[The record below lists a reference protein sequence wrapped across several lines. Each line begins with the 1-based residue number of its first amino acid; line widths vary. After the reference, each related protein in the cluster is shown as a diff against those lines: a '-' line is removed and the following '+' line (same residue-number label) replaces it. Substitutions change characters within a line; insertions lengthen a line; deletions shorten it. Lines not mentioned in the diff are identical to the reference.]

1 MSVQG
6 YDEFER
12 DEELLEAR
20 RLKRLEMK
28 RKRKMQQR
36 IILGVL
42 AVVLILAI
50 VLIAKGCS
58 AKKEPE
64 PEQQETVQPPVQEE
78 KPPVEPDTTATLAA
92 VGDIMVYDEQIADAK
107 KEDSTYDFSEAFS
120 AISAYTTSP
129 DLMVGNLE
137 LNFLGSNYGG
147 KPAWSAPESLATNLK
162 NIGFDILQTAN
173 TYSINNGVNGLTNTI
188 KFLNSAGIEH
198 VGTYI
203 DSSEKADGGG
213 VLIREVNGIKFAF
226 LAFTKGVNGF
236 TLPSGS
242 EYCVDLLYKDYNSNY
257 SNVNEDAITA
267 RLDAAKQHNPDV
279 IVAMLHWG
287 SEYKTEVSESM
298 KEIQDLLLKG
308 GVDVILGSHSH
319 VVGPMEMVRVKTND
333 GETKECFVAASLG
346 NFFSYMSNDY
356 TMESVILNLEFTKS
370 GETGETTISKA
381 EYTPLY
387 ILDRGA
393 EADVR
398 FEVLPIRAALDTS
411 IFEDYRDKMLEA
423 IDHIKT
429 NSNSTFDSGK

>member
-36 IILGVL
+36 IILAVL
-42 AVVLILAI
+42 AVVLILVI

-58 AKKEPE
+58 AEKEPE
-64 PEQQETVQPPVQEE
+64 QPQPEVEQPPVVEE
-78 KPPVEPDTTATLAA
+78 APPPEPDTTATLAA
-92 VGDIMVYDEQIADAK
+92 VGDIMIYDTQIADAK
-107 KEDSTYDFSEAFS
+107 QEDQTYNFADCFS

-129 DLMVGNLE
+129 DLTVGNLE
-137 LNFLGSNYGG
+137 LNFTGSNYGG
-147 KPAWSAPESLATNLK
+147 KPTWSAPEILANNLK
-162 NIGFDILQTAN
+162 DIGFDILQTAN
-173 TYSINNGVNGLTNTI
+173 TYSINNGINGLTNTI
-188 KFLNSAGIEH
+188 KFLNSAGLEH

-203 DSSEKADGGG
+203 QSSEKADGGG
-213 VLIREVNGIKFAF
+213 VLIRDVNGIRFAF
-226 LAFTKGVNGF
+226 IAFTKGVNGL
-236 TLPSGS
+236 TLPIGS

-257 SNVNEDAITA
+257 SNVNDDAIIA
-267 RLDAAKQHNPDV
+267 RLDAAKQHDPDV
-279 IVAMLHWG
+279 IIAMLHWG

-298 KEIQDLLLKG
+298 KEIQDLLLKNG
-308 GVDVILGSHSH
+308 ADVILGSHSH

-333 GETKECFVAASLG
+333 GESKECFVATSLG
-346 NFFSYMSNDY
+346 NFISSMDKEY

-370 GETGETTISKA
+370 GETGKTTISKA

-387 ILDRGA
+387 ILDRGE

-398 FEVLPIRAALDTS
+398 FEVLPIRAALETS
-411 IFEDYRDKMLEA
+411 IFEEYRDQMLEA
-423 IDHIKT
+423 IDNIKT